1 MNPLNPTTRN
11 TSYTSTITTV
21 TQLANY
27 SIVDVNLNP
36 GTSAR
41 IVVIL
46 EDISGVKYSRIFTLS
61 GTDYANWGADDSYL
75 DTYISTN
82 ISTIFSPS

>member
-1 MNPLNPTTRN
+1 MSLTTLN

-21 TQLANY
+21 TQLVRY
-27 SIVDVNLNP
+27 TIFDVNVVPKTN
-36 GTSAR
+36 AR
-41 IVVIL
+41 IMLVL
-46 EDISGVKYSRIFTLS
+46 EDISGVNYNRTFILS
-61 GTDYANWGADDSYL
+61 GTDYTNWGTDDSYL

>member
-1 MNPLNPTTRN
+1 MNPTNLN

-21 TQLANY
+21 TQLVNY
-27 SIVDVNLNP
+27 TIFDVNLVP
-36 GTSAR
+36 KTSAR
-41 IVVIL
+41 IMVFL

-75 DTYISTN
+75 DTYINTN